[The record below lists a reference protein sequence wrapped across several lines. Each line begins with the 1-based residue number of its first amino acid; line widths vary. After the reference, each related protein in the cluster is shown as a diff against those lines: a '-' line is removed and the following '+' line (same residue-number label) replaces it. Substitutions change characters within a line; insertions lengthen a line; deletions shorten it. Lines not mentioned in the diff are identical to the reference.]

1 MGLLFSL
8 IHSSAHCRNMQVCI
22 STKLDTIT
30 HVLPLSGPSV
40 PTTNIKWLFFFVS
53 QIIQIIYRCEKK
65 MLHSTNSTFLLR
77 LAEHHLSFLTRW
89 GKYLSRTQVKAFET
103 VYQLFWL
110 NGWSSKVWQSNYLQ
124 NPIDPSPH
132 VWICNN
138 GKSSS
143 KINSKKLNIET

>member
-1 MGLLFSL
+1 MHKYQTRHNNSHDATFWAKCPN
-8 IHSSAHCRNMQVCI
+8 HQHKV
-22 STKLDTIT
+22 TFFF
-30 HVLPLSGPSV
+30 
-40 PTTNIKWLFFFVS
+40 FFFVS
-53 QIIQIIYRCEKK
+53 QIIQIINRCEKK
-65 MLHSTNSTFLLR
+65 MLHPTNSTFLLR
-77 LAEHHLSFLTRW
+77 LAEHHPSFLTRW
-89 GKYLSRTQVKAFET
+89 FKYLSHTQIKAFET